1 MFNVTKGMQQEF
13 GPKRIFNA
21 PIAEDYIVGTA
32 NGMCR
37 FDPKIHVVVEGA
49 EFADYF
55 WPAIEQY
62 VECTHEYWRS
72 NGQFTPNLTLRLA
85 SGGYIGGGLYH
96 SQTIEGALT
105 SIPGARIVY
114 PSFADDAAGLLR
126 TSLRSK
132 GFTVFLE
139 PKAQYNSVEAASFVP
154 EDFEVPFGKA
164 RIRRPGNDLSVIT
177 YGNTTHFCL
186 SVAEKLKKEHNWD
199 VEVIDIRSLIP
210 LDTET
215 IFASVKK
222 TSKVLIVHEDKV
234 FSGFGAEIAGIVGTE
249 MFRYLDAPIQ
259 RVGSTFTPVGFH
271 PVLEKAILPGEE
283 RIYNAAKAL
292 LEY

>member
-1 MFNVTKGMQQEF
+1 M
-13 GPKRIFNA
+13 
-21 PIAEDYIVGTA
+21 
-32 NGMCR
+32 
-37 FDPKIHVVVEGA
+37 
-49 EFADYF
+49 
-55 WPAIEQY
+55 
-62 VECTHEYWRS
+62 
-72 NGQFTPNLTLRLA
+72 
-85 SGGYIGGGLYH
+85 
-96 SQTIEGALT
+96 
-105 SIPGARIVY
+105 
-114 PSFADDAAGLLR
+114 R

-164 RIRRPGNDLSVIT
+164 RIRRPGSDLSVIT

-234 FSGFGAEIAGIVGTE
+234 FSGFGAELAAMIGTD
-249 MFRYLDAPIQ
+249 MFRYLDGPVQ
-259 RVGSTFTPVGFH
+259 RVGSTFTPVGFN
-271 PVLEKAILPGEE
+271 PILEKEILPDEAK
-283 RIYNAAKAL
+283 IYEAAKKL